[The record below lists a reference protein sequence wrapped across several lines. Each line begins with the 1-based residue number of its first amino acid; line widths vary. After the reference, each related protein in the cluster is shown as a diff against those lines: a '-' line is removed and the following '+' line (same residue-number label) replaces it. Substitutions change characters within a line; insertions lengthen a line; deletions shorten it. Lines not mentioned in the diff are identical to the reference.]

1 MRTLKPNNRLSQ
13 DQLIKNCKKKLPK
26 AQAELYNRYSS
37 VLFSVCLKY
46 APNYAEAEDILQ
58 DAFMTIFDKVSQYKN
73 KGSFEGWLKRVVIN
87 TALQRYRK
95 SGVFNLVNEENIKEV
110 EVEIEEESIPLDFLL
125 KIIQEL
131 PDRYRMVFN
140 LYVMDG
146 HSHKEISTLL
156 TISQGTSKS
165 NLARARGILKEK
177 IEMSQFN
184 PRSKSHIQ

>member
-1 MRTLKPNNRLSQ
+1 MSQ
-13 DQLIKNCKKKLPK
+13 DQLIKNCKKKQPK
-26 AQAELYNRYSS
+26 AQADLYKRYAS

-46 APNYAEAEDILQ
+46 APNYTEAEDILQ
-58 DAFMTIFDKVSQYKN
+58 DAFITIFDKITQYKN

-95 SGVFNLVNEENIKEV
+95 PGVYSLVNEENIKEV
-110 EVEIEEESIPLDFLL
+110 EVEVEEDAIPLDYLL
-125 KIIQEL
+125 SIIQEL

-146 HSHKEISTLL
+146 YSHREISELL

-165 NLARARGILKEK
+165 NLARARMILKEK
-177 IEMSQFN
+177 IETNLHSLQ
-184 PRSKSHIQ
+184 SKSHL

>member
-1 MRTLKPNNRLSQ
+1 MSQ
-13 DQLIKNCKKKLPK
+13 DQLIKNCKKKQPK
-26 AQAELYNRYSS
+26 AQADLYKRYAS

-58 DAFMTIFDKVSQYKN
+58 DAFIIIFDKITQYKN
-73 KGSFEGWLKRVVIN
+73 KGSFEGWLKRVAIN

-95 SGVFNLVNEENIKEV
+95 PGVYSLVNEENIKEV
-110 EVEIEEESIPLDFLL
+110 EVEVEEDAIPLDYLL
-125 KIIQEL
+125 SIIQEL

-146 HSHKEISTLL
+146 YSHREISELL

-165 NLARARGILKEK
+165 NLARARMILKEK
-177 IEMSQFN
+177 IETSQHSLQ
-184 PRSKSHIQ
+184 SKSHL

>member
-1 MRTLKPNNRLSQ
+1 MSP
-13 DQLIKNCKKKLPK
+13 DQLIKNCKKKDSQ
-26 AQAELYNRYSS
+26 AQAELYKRYAS

-58 DAFMTIFDKVSQYKN
+58 DAFMTIFDKIHQYTN
-73 KGSFEGWLKRVVIN
+73 KGSFEGWLKRIVIN

-95 SGVFNLVNEENIKEV
+95 PGVFNLVNEENIKEV
-110 EVEIEEESIPLDFLL
+110 EVEIEEDTIPIDFLL

-140 LYVMDG
+140 LYVMDD
-146 HSHKEISTLL
+146 HSHKEIAMLL
-156 TISQGTSKS
+156 NISQGTSKS
-165 NLARARGILKEK
+165 NLARARVILKNK

-184 PRSKSHIQ
+184 PKTKSHL

>member
-1 MRTLKPNNRLSQ
+1 MSQ
-13 DQLIKNCKKKLPK
+13 DQLIKNCKKKQPK
-26 AQAELYNRYSS
+26 AQADLYKRYAS

-46 APNYAEAEDILQ
+46 APNYTEAEDILQ
-58 DAFMTIFDKVSQYKN
+58 DAFITIFDKITQYKN

-95 SGVFNLVNEENIKEV
+95 PGVYSLVNEENIKEV
-110 EVEIEEESIPLDFLL
+110 EVEVEEDAIPLDYLL
-125 KIIQEL
+125 SIIQEL

-146 HSHKEISTLL
+146 YSHREISELL

-165 NLARARGILKEK
+165 NLARARIILKEK
-177 IEMSQFN
+177 IETSLHSLQ
-184 PRSKSHIQ
+184 SKSHL